1 MTVTRQSLVEH
12 FGLLSD
18 DELLDQF
25 QSGDLTDLAQDV
37 AAAELRSRKIDFSE
51 ARSPEPSTEP
61 EVDVKAAW
69 SSEDLVL
76 VARLNSVSAHLLQ
89 SRLNAEGVPAI
100 VADDLAYRNI
110 PFGGAGLDGVRVL
123 VPESY
128 FDRAAE
134 IKKKIDRGDYALD
147 DKADGR

>member
-18 DELLDQF
+18 DELLEQF
-25 QSGDLTDLAQDV
+25 QSGDLTELAREV
-37 AAAELRSRKIDFSE
+37 AAAELRSRRIDFSE
-51 ARSPEPSTEP
+51 ALSSKPATEP
-61 EVDVKAAW
+61 DPEAGW

-76 VARLNSVSAHLLQ
+76 LARLDAVSASLLQ

-100 VADDLAYRNI
+100 IADDFAYRNV
-110 PFGGAGLDGVRVL
+110 PFGVGVDGVRVL

-128 FDRAAE
+128 LDRAAE
-134 IKKKIDRGDYALD
+134 IKRKIDRGDYALE
-147 DKADGR
+147 K

>member
-1 MTVTRQSLVEH
+1 MTPTRQSLVEH

-25 QSGDLTDLAQDV
+25 KSGDLTDLARDV
-37 AAAELRSRKIDFSE
+37 ASTELRSRKIDFSE
-51 ARSPEPSTEP
+51 ARSPKPSTEP
-61 EVDVKAAW
+61 EADVKAGW

-76 VARLNSVSAHLLQ
+76 VARLNSVSASLLQ

-100 VADDLAYRNI
+100 VADDFAYRNV
-110 PFGGAGLDGVRVL
+110 PFGVGVDGVRVL

-128 FDRAAE
+128 FERAAE

-147 DKADGR
+147 DKADGK

>member
-1 MTVTRQSLVEH
+1 MTPTRQSLVDH
-12 FGLLSD
+12 CGLLSD

-25 QSGDLTDLAQDV
+25 RSGDLTDLAQDV
-37 AAAELRSRKIDFSE
+37 AATELRSRNIDFSE
-51 ARSPEPSTEP
+51 ARSPKPSAEP
-61 EVDVKAAW
+61 EVDVKAGW

-76 VARLNSVSAHLLQ
+76 VARLNSVSANLLQ

-100 VADDLAYRNI
+100 VADDFASRNI
-110 PFGGAGLDGVRVL
+110 PFGVGVDGVRVL

-128 FDRAAE
+128 FERAAE

>member
-18 DELLDQF
+18 DELLEQF
-25 QSGDLTDLAQDV
+25 QSGDLTDLARDV
-37 AAAELRSRKIDFSE
+37 AAAELRSRRIDFSE
-51 ARSPEPSTEP
+51 APSSKPATEP
-61 EVDVKAAW
+61 DAEAGW

-76 VARLNSVSAHLLQ
+76 LARLDAVSASLLQ

-100 VADDLAYRNI
+100 IADDFAYRNV
-110 PFGGAGLDGVRVL
+110 PFGVGVDGVRVL

-128 FDRAAE
+128 LDRAVE
-134 IKKKIDRGDYALD
+134 IKRKIDRGDYALD
-147 DKADGR
+147 T

>member
-51 ARSPEPSTEP
+51 ARSPKPSTEP

-100 VADDLAYRNI
+100 VADDFAYRNI

-123 VPESY
+123 VPDSY

-134 IKKKIDRGDYALD
+134 IKKKIDQGDYALD

>member
-12 FGLLSD
+12 FRLLSD

-25 QSGDLTDLAQDV
+25 QSGNLTNLAQDV

-51 ARSPEPSTEP
+51 TRSPNPSTEP

-100 VADDLAYRNI
+100 VADDFAYRNV
-110 PFGGAGLDGVRVL
+110 PFGVGVDGVRVL

>member
-1 MTVTRQSLVEH
+1 MTPTRQSLVEH

-51 ARSPEPSTEP
+51 ARSPKPSTEP
-61 EVDVKAAW
+61 EVDVKAGW
-69 SSEDLVL
+69 SSEDLVP
-76 VARLNSVSAHLLQ
+76 VARLDSVSASLLQ

-100 VADDLAYRNI
+100 IADDFAYRNI
-110 PFGGAGLDGVRVL
+110 PFGVGFDGVRVL

-128 FDRAAE
+128 FERAAE

-147 DKADGR
+147 DNADGK

>member
-37 AAAELRSRKIDFSE
+37 ATAELRSRKIDFSE
-51 ARSPEPSTEP
+51 ARSPKPSTEP

-123 VPESY
+123 VSESY

-134 IKKKIDRGDYALD
+134 IKKKIDQGDYALD

>member
-37 AAAELRSRKIDFSE
+37 AVAELRSRKIDFSE
-51 ARSPEPSTEP
+51 ARSPKPSTEP

-100 VADDLAYRNI
+100 VADDFAYRNV
-110 PFGGAGLDGVRVL
+110 PFPVLFDGVRVL

>member
-1 MTVTRQSLVEH
+1 MTPTRQSLVEH

-51 ARSPEPSTEP
+51 ARSPKPSTEP
-61 EVDVKAAW
+61 EVDVKAGW

-76 VARLNSVSAHLLQ
+76 VARRNSVSANLLQ

-100 VADDLAYRNI
+100 VADENVPYCVGVD
-110 PFGGAGLDGVRVL
+110 DVRVL

-128 FDRAAE
+128 FERAAE

-147 DKADGR
+147 DKADGK